1 MWDLIGFDDEKL
13 FSHWGFSRRGM
24 LNGVVDA
31 NSNKLKRDRRQEG
44 AIKTKDGAPRERA
57 SEGAD
62 ENSGKRG
69 EEFLCIPLRGKRH
82 GTLFRAVGHSMSF
95 ALI

>member
-1 MWDLIGFDDEKL
+1 MYQMMSQVMSQMRDSIGVDKEAL
-13 FSHWGFSRRGM
+13 SSHWGFSRRGM
-24 LNGVVDA
+24 HIGAVD
-31 NSNKLKRDRRQEG
+31 DRRDQNIDRRG
-44 AIKTKDGAPRERA
+44 RARATER
-57 SEGAD
+57 AD
-62 ENSGKRG
+62 ENSGERG